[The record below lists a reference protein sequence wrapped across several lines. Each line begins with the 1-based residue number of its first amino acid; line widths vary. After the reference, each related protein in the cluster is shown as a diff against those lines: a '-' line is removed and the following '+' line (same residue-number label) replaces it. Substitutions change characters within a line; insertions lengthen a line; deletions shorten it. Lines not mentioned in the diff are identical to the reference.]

1 MMKQVIMSFSP
12 VPTFVAPET
21 PGPYTNEELGL
32 MWLDWV
38 VELSAD
44 SIRNYELVLMVKPNL
59 TLPDSVNA
67 WAKVTRFPENQGITG
82 WPQGPNACFKQ
93 INWFYY
99 HGKLKGPFLWLEAD
113 CIPVVPDWLDLIA
126 DEYQRGGKPFM
137 GAIVEPDSHV
147 ARIGRV
153 PRHMTGNAVYPEH
166 PYKLAPRIMEATHTC
181 WDVLAAPQILPQCHP
196 TTLIQHDWRRPEIKD
211 RQELSKILLPNTA
224 LFHSDKY
231 GAIRKILG
239 KREEP
244 APRPVDM
251 PITEYAEKRRAPIAG
266 LAECHSLDIG
276 ISAAEIYIGPAVGD
290 PPSPIQPL
298 GLVSVDDLLEQ
309 IKIRAADPI
318 LRKQIAKYL
327 VLNNVVNHGHCTQYG
342 KPFGGKKGA
351 KYKPPAARGKEPP
364 VLSDKEFKDR
374 IQKKS
379 PENAAAS
386 VTD

>member
-1 MMKQVIMSFSP
+1 MKQVIMSFSP

-38 VELSAD
+38 AELSAD

-82 WPQGPNACFKQ
+82 WPEGPNACFKQ
-93 INWFYY
+93 INWFYH
-99 HGKLKGPFLWLEAD
+99 HGKLNGPFFWLEAD

-126 DEYQRGGKPFM
+126 DEYKRGGKPFM
-137 GAIVEPDSHV
+137 GAIVEPDSHLGRV
-147 ARIGRV
+147 GRV

-166 PYKLAPRIMEATHTC
+166 AYKLAPRIMEATHTC

-231 GAIRKILG
+231 GAIRRILG
-239 KREEP
+239 RNEAPEP
-244 APRPVDM
+244 APVDM
-251 PITEYAEKRRAPIAG
+251 PIVQYPMPITAYAAARGLPILPATGFYGSG
-266 LAECHSLDIG
+266 LD
-276 ISAAEIYIGPAVGD
+276 AVT
-290 PPSPIQPL
+290 IEA
-298 GLVSVDDLLEQ
+298 LLEQ
-309 IKIRAADPI
+309 IKARAADPI
-318 LRKQIAKYL
+318 ERKKIARYL
-327 VLNNVVNHGHCTQYG
+327 VTNNIVNHGHCTQYG

-351 KYKPPAARGKEPP
+351 KYKSPAARGKEPTP
-364 VLSDKEFKDR
+364 LSDAQFKDR
-374 IQKKS
+374 IQKK
-379 PENAAAS
+379 PLENAAAS

>member
-1 MMKQVIMSFSP
+1 MKQVIMSFSP

-38 VELSAD
+38 AELSAD
-44 SIRNYELVLMVKPNL
+44 SLRNYELVLMIPTNL
-59 TLPDSVNA
+59 TLPESIKV
-67 WAKVTRFPENQGITG
+67 WQKVTRFPENQGITG

-93 INWFYY
+93 INWFYH
-99 HGKLKGPFLWLEAD
+99 HGKLKGPFFWLEAD

-137 GAIVEPDSHV
+137 GAIVEPDSHLG
-147 ARIGRV
+147 RIGRV

-166 PYKLAPRIMEATHTC
+166 AYKLAPRIMEANNTC

-239 KREEP
+239 KREAP
-244 APRPVDM
+244 APRPIDM
-251 PITEYAEKRRAPIAG
+251 PVTPPADIPITEYAASRG
-266 LAECHSLDIG
+266 LAAEVSTTWPMLDQ
-276 ISAAEIYIGPAVGD
+276 V
-290 PPSPIQPL
+290 PL
-298 GLVSVDDLLEQ
+298 ELLLEQ
-309 IKIRAADPI
+309 VKVRAADPI
-318 LRKQIAKYL
+318 LCKKIARYL
-327 VLNNVVNHGHCTQYG
+327 VTNNIVNHGHCTQYG

-351 KYKPPAARGKEPP
+351 KYKPPAARGTEPP
-364 VLSDKEFKDR
+364 PPLSDKEFKDR
-374 IQKKS
+374 IQKKAV
-379 PENAAAS
+379 ENAAAS

>member
-1 MMKQVIMSFSP
+1 MNQVIMSFSP
-12 VPTFVAPET
+12 VPTFVAPDT

-38 VELSAD
+38 AELSAD

-67 WAKVTRFPENQGITG
+67 WAKVTRFPENQGIAA
-82 WPQGPNACFKQ
+82 WPEGPNACFKQ
-93 INWFYY
+93 INWFYH
-99 HGKLKGPFLWLEAD
+99 HGKLSGPFFWLEAD
-113 CIPVVPDWLDLIA
+113 CVPVVPDWLDLIA

-137 GAIVEPDSHV
+137 GAIVEPDSHLGRV
-147 ARIGRV
+147 GRV

-181 WDVLAAPQILPQCHP
+181 WDVLAASQILPQCHP

-244 APRPVDM
+244 APRPIDM
-251 PITEYAEKRRAPIAG
+251 PVTEYAASRGVPVENAPPVMSTLESLPIETLLACIKARA
-266 LAECHSLDIG
+266 S
-276 ISAAEIYIGPAVGD
+276 
-290 PPSPIQPL
+290 
-298 GLVSVDDLLEQ
+298 DLIE
-309 IKIRAADPI
+309 
-318 LRKQIAKYL
+318 RKKIAKYL
-327 VLNNVVNHGHCTQYG
+327 VLNNIVNHGHCTQYG

-351 KYKPPAARGKEPP
+351 KYKPPAARGPEP
-364 VLSDKEFKDR
+364 LSDAQFKDR
-374 IQKKS
+374 IQKK
-379 PENAAAS
+379 PLENAAAS